1 MANYVG
7 LFLRWEEYNTIK
19 QHKKRLYIGLVK
31 YAKFNHHNLFS
42 DLSKGE
48 TALHMASQLGLLELV
63 KVLLS
68 NGANPNTQ
76 TLYIE
81 PPPKPKPVKTITKLQ
96 SRPPSEKLLLPP
108 ANQQPV
114 KHRDSNGVMRG
125 DKKSNTPLTNDQ
137 LLSGGMLDYNPFS
150 LDEADNPFTEEN
162 DPSNPFA
169 DNTEEDEDVEC
180 YNPFSEQRDQRTSSM
195 RSSGWSSFVVT

>member
-1 MANYVG
+1 
-7 LFLRWEEYNTIK
+7 
-19 QHKKRLYIGLVK
+19 
-31 YAKFNHHNLFS
+31 
-42 DLSKGE
+42 
-48 TALHMASQLGLLELV
+48 MASQLGLLELV

-81 PPPKPKPVKTITKLQ
+81 PLPKPKPVKTITKLQ

-108 ANQQPV
+108 AANQQPV
-114 KHRDSNGVMRG
+114 NHRDSNGVPRG
-125 DKKSNTPLTNDQ
+125 DKKSSTPLTNDQ

-162 DPSNPFA
+162 DPSNPFM
-169 DNTEEDEDVEC
+169 DNTEKVNS
-180 YNPFSEQRDQRTSSM
+180 YNPFGEQRDQRTSSM
-195 RSSGWSSFVVT
+195 RSSGGSSYKLPSTYRCVLSSYLARMVSIEA